1 MGIEYEYS
9 FYHFN
14 KKEVIAKIKKAKGKK
29 GTYLFRVQ
37 VLIHDQLTKY
47 KKIAKKSTKK

>member
-29 GTYLFRVQ
+29 RDLF
-37 VLIHDQLTKY
+37 I
-47 KKIAKKSTKK
+47 